1 MTDFVKSTNG
11 SVERRRGFALVVI
24 VGNVRNCVIDSG
36 FVMVESRPA
45 ASLTSRALELSMSTK
60 KCCEVALGRLSKS
73 TCKAAALKPG
83 ES

>member
-1 MTDFVKSTNG
+1 
-11 SVERRRGFALVVI
+11 
-24 VGNVRNCVIDSG
+24 
-36 FVMVESRPA
+36 MVESRPA